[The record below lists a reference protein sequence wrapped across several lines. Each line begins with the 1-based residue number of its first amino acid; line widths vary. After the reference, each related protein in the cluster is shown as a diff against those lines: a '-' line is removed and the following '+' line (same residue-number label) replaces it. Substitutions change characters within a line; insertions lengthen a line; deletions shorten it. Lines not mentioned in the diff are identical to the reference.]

1 MHVRKTILVLLAAAV
16 AVATGEK
23 VLNTAFDSSAHAYV
37 SDATSA
43 QEIERISVDELKAMI
58 ERNQPVTI
66 IDTRSEAQYNGGHIR
81 GAIRAPLNALEAGM
95 ADVPRGREII
105 TYCA

>member
-16 AVATGEK
+16 SVTTGEK
-23 VLNTAFDSSAHAYV
+23 VLNTAFDSSAHAHV

-66 IDTRSEAQYNGGHIR
+66 IDTRSEAQYNAGHIR

-105 TYCA
+105 AYCA